1 MPDNEQL
8 PVYTS
13 DTFDLPGLSFQRHIG
28 LCWGLTVVSV
38 GLGKGIIGSLKTLEA
53 GEVPEFTNVVDQARR
68 TALARMIEH
77 AQGLGGNAVV
87 GIRFDSNSF
96 GEGQGV
102 VEVVAYGTAIVASVP

>member
-8 PVYTS
+8 PMYTS
-13 DTFDLPGLSFQRHIG
+13 DTFEIPGLKFQRHIG

-38 GLGKGIIGSLKTLEA
+38 GLGKGIIGSLKTLGA
-53 GEVPEFTNVVDQARR
+53 GEVPEFTDVVDAARR
-68 TALARMIEH
+68 TAIARMIEH
-77 AQGLGGNAVV
+77 AQTLGGNAVV

-102 VEVVAYGTAIVASVP
+102 VEVVAYGTAIVVTVP